1 MSYSI
6 EERTFGNMIRVEENA
21 NNYHNSLATTS
32 VQNTNKFDQIESSE
46 TNPGTAVH
54 VKDKSQNLMQ
64 QSSV

>member
-1 MSYSI
+1 
-6 EERTFGNMIRVEENA
+6 MIRVEENA